1 RPPAAVHRR
10 APGALTGRSRV
21 PHRWCRVP
29 PCSDLPLDRS
39 QAHHADRPL
48 PLPPPPPRIPA
59 LLRHLRAAL
68 SERAPTCIYRDRGLV
83 FRAEWGPHGGSRGR
97 LRLLLG
103 ERNWPEPAEG
113 CELGA

>member
-1 RPPAAVHRR
+1 MSAEP
-10 APGALTGRSRV
+10 TF
-21 PHRWCRVP
+21 
-29 PCSDLPLDRS
+29 
-39 QAHHADRPL
+39 ADRYHQQAAGVKCAGHPDNRDSPIMHSNRSL
-48 PLPPPPPRIPA
+48 VRA

-68 SERAPTCIYRDRGLV
+68 PERAPTCIYRGRGLV
-83 FRAEWGPHGGSRGR
+83 FRAEWGPLGGSRGR